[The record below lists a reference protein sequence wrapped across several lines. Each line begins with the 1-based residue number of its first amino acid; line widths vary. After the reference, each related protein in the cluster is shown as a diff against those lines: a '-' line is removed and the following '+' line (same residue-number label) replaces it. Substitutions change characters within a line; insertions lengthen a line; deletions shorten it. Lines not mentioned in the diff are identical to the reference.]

1 MPDIPEAWIGE
12 EVTVFYSPLKSDRM
26 TGTLESVEDR
36 GIVLRNVEG
45 TKDEAVY
52 WYPITSVMSVRFP
65 KVPPSRTKVHKKPRG
80 F

>member
-26 TGTLESVEDR
+26 TGTLESVDER

-52 WYPITSVMSVRFP
+52 WYPITSVVSVRFP
-65 KVPPSRTKVHKKPRG
+65 KAPQASVKIR
-80 F
+80 